1 MEKVLNLLFE
11 NADPKYKSFHSAL
24 IPTVN
29 PESII
34 GVRMPAMRK
43 IAKTLLCDD
52 NFVLNEKESFFS
64 ELPHAYYDEN
74 VLHALLVASENN
86 FDVALKETNDFLPFV
101 DNWAVCDVFAP
112 KVFEKHKS
120 ELWKEICKWLK
131 SDETYTV
138 RFGIVNA
145 MRHFL
150 DEDYSIDKMKKVLEV
165 KCGEYYVDMA
175 LAWYMSFALIKQWN
189 DAIKVIEEKKLG
201 VWVHNKSIQKAI
213 ESYRIAEDRKTY
225 LKTFKI
231 HE

>member
-34 GVRMPAMRK
+34 GVRMPTMRK
-43 IAKTLLCDD
+43 IAKTLLCDE
-52 NFVLNEKESFFS
+52 NFALNERESFLS

-74 VLHALLVASENN
+74 VLHALIVASEKN
-86 FDVALKETNDFLPFV
+86 FVVAIKETNEFLPFV

-112 KVFEKHKS
+112 KVFEKHKD

-131 SDETYTV
+131 SDETYTA

-145 MRHFL
+145 MRHFI
-150 DEDYSIDKMKKVLEV
+150 DEDYSIDKMEKVLEV

-175 LAWYMSFALIKQWN
+175 VAWYMSFALIKQWD
-189 DAIKVIEEKKLG
+189 DAIKVIEEKNSTCG
-201 VWVHNKSIQKAI
+201 CITKAFRKQSKVTEFPTI
-213 ESYRIAEDRKTY
+213 EKHI
-225 LKTFKI
+225 
-231 HE
+231 